1 MSSTKSFD
9 EKHSQ
14 MVKIIKI
21 LGRDKLAEIHNQIT
35 ESIKE
40 EELLE
45 NYILDVYE
53 MFGCV

>member
-9 EKHSQ
+9 EKYSQ

-40 EELLE
+40 E
-45 NYILDVYE
+45 
-53 MFGCV
+53 